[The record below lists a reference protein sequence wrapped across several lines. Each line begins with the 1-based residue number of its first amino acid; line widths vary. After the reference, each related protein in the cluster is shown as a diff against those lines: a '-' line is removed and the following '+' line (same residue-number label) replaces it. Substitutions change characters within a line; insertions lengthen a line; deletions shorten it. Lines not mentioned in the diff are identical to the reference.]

1 MLSSS
6 MAGLEAGL
14 ICLMQEQIIRHRRAR
29 RLPALIIADTSLKGY
44 NIDDC

>member
-1 MLSSS
+1 

-14 ICLMQEQIIRHRRAR
+14 FCLIQDEIIRHKLAR
-29 RLPALIIADTSLKGY
+29 HLPALIIADTSLKGN